1 MAAIRHTLQRE
12 VFSPHDERLHGVV
25 HVSKFGRRRKVSLL
39 CVSVTTEQ
47 PATVQI
53 HQIKK
58 AEKGDT
64 YRKKTSW
71 SLRELRCVDAKD
83 ADKGEFDLQ
92 FDKVYKW
99 VASSPKEKDEFIL
112 CIVKICNRYLTR
124 QKPQFLHIGPKLQE
138 EVNRGMSVG
147 SSLPTSDNVIDGG
160 NAEEENEADS
170 DGLPVS
176 LQQGEEYQAILP
188 NEATDLESLMAECST
203 AISNAESF
211 LQRLQ
216 GDLGVLEEAQI
227 HSLLASEAAVS
238 DLMSLLDSALADA
251 TSIEEKLDSYDRQL
265 QTVRDYME
273 AMEERDGSLQ
283 TVNTNMETL
292 MKTLQEMVDQLEFN
306 NAHEIALTKGN
317 LDKQDGI
324 AKCSVAAVSLR
335 AAMASTL
342 HPALSQMKAVK
353 DQKRKLEKL
362 SETFQMRFVKYITSK
377 FIQQGNELSV
387 TGTLSYHA
395 QELKMPSHRAAH
407 KELLDYCD
415 LMQWLKQANM
425 KSFEGTYKVYISSMS
440 KVYERQVSEFFERG
454 KMSLGPGQASPA
466 SGTTSNRLA
475 PATLARGLDGSS
487 SSLNKM
493 SPVSPTSGS
502 DAGGRSFG
510 DPAGRGSFDRVLEKV
525 LSELEPFCKQ
535 EQDFCTKFFHL
546 NSPPDPVEVIEN
558 DVESMTMAKI
568 VEFWQP
574 KSNPLKRIME
584 ALFPNLES
592 ELSGFLNQ
600 GHTIDGYNSLYA
612 LVRMSE
618 HVTSAQSPQSGSF
631 LAITFGSCL
640 IQAKRNFDQLVNLH
654 LRSIE
659 ECRIPKNKRCG
670 ILPFVSSFE
679 EFVSEAETIFKDFP
693 VKVNSSKTQGAGRSE
708 RKTDLDKAYT
718 RIVDT
723 IFNNILRCATE
734 QQKNPKDVVMMENYH
749 HMYDLLAR
757 FKIACLEE
765 HRKTAKTKYTE
776 HLNTYVTMQLGRPLE
791 KLNYFFEGIESKV
804 AQGVKMEEIG
814 YQMAFSRQELR
825 KVIDEYPKKD
835 VKKNIELLYKKVE
848 KHLCEE
854 ENLNQ
859 TVWHSM
865 QVEFLN
871 QYKHFDELINRC
883 YPGSMITLNFTI
895 ADLLEFFSEIA
906 RAQ

>member
-71 SLRELRCVDAKD
+71 SLRELRCVDAKE

-99 VASSPKEKDEFIL
+99 VASSLKEKDEFIL
-112 CIVKICNRYLTR
+112 SIVKICNRYLTR

-138 EVNRGMSVG
+138 EVNRGMSI
-147 SSLPTSDNVIDGG
+147 SSSIPASENVINGG
-160 NAEEENEADS
+160 IAEEENEDS

-176 LQQGEEYQAILP
+176 LQQGEEYQVILP
-188 NEATDLESLMAECST
+188 NEATDLEGLMSECST

-211 LQRLQ
+211 LERLQ

-251 TSIEEKLDSYDRQL
+251 TSIEENLDSYDRQL

-283 TVNTNMETL
+283 TVNTNMESL

-306 NAHEIALTKGN
+306 KAHEIALTEGN

-342 HPALSQMKAVK
+342 HQGLGQMKAVK
-353 DQKRKLEKL
+353 DQKKKLERL
-362 SETFQMRFVKYITSK
+362 SETFQNRFVKYITSK
-377 FIQQGNELSV
+377 FIQLGNELSV

-395 QELKMPSHRAAH
+395 QELKMPTHRAAH

-415 LMQWLKQANM
+415 LTLWLKQANM

-440 KVYERQVSEFFERG
+440 KVYERQVSDFFERG
-454 KMSLGPGQASPA
+454 KMSLGLGPAASSSGPA
-466 SGTTSNRLA
+466 SNRLA

-493 SPVSPTSGS
+493 SPVSPTTAS
-502 DAGGRSFG
+502 DAGGRAFG

-546 NSPPDPVEVIEN
+546 NSPPEPIDVVEN

-568 VEFWQP
+568 VEFWQL
-574 KSNPLKRIME
+574 KSNPVKRIME
-584 ALFPNLES
+584 ALLPNLES

-631 LAITFGSCL
+631 LGITFASCL

-654 LRSIE
+654 LKSIE
-659 ECRIPKNKRCG
+659 ECRIAKNKRCG

-679 EFVSEAETIFKDFP
+679 EFVSEAETIFK
-693 VKVNSSKTQGAGRSE
+693 GSE

-765 HRKTAKTKYTE
+765 HRKTAKNKYSE

-791 KLNYFFEGIESKV
+791 KLNYFFEGIEAKV

-825 KVIDEYPKKD
+825 KVIDEYSKKD

-883 YPGSMITLNFTI
+883 YPGSAITLSFTI
-895 ADLLEFFSEIA
+895 ADLLEFFSDIA
-906 RAQ
+906 RSQ

>member
-147 SSLPTSDNVIDGG
+147 NSLPTSENVIDGG
-160 NAEEENEADS
+160 ATEEENEADS

-176 LQQGEEYQAILP
+176 LQQGEEYQVILP
-188 NEATDLESLMAECST
+188 NEATDLESLMSECST

-283 TVNTNMETL
+283 TVNTNMESL
-292 MKTLQEMVDQLEFN
+292 MKTLQEMVDQLEFSKS
-306 NAHEIALTKGN
+306 HEIALTEGN
-317 LDKQDGI
+317 LDKADGI

-342 HPALSQMKAVK
+342 HPGLSQMKAVK

-377 FIQQGNELSV
+377 FIQQGNELCV

-415 LMQWLKQANM
+415 LMLWLKQANM

-440 KVYERQVSEFFERG
+440 KVYERQVSDFFERG
-454 KMSLGPGQASPA
+454 KMSLGLGQASSA
-466 SGTTSNRLA
+466 STTASSRLA
-475 PATLARGLDGSS
+475 PATLTRNLEGSS
-487 SSLNKM
+487 NSLNKM
-493 SPVSPTSGS
+493 SPVSPTSAS
-502 DAGGRSFG
+502 DTGGRSFG

-525 LSELEPFCKQ
+525 LNELEPFCKQ

-546 NSPPDPVEVIEN
+546 NSPPDPVEVVEN
-558 DVESMTMAKI
+558 DVESMSMAKI
-568 VEFWQP
+568 AEFWQP

-618 HVTSAQSPQSGSF
+618 HVSSAQSPQSGSF

-640 IQAKRNFDQLVNLH
+640 IQAKRNFDQLVNVH
-654 LRSIE
+654 LRYIE
-659 ECRIPKNKRCG
+659 DCRVAKNKRCG
-670 ILPFVSSFE
+670 ILPFVSNFE
-679 EFVSEAETIFKDFP
+679 EFVSEAETIFK
-693 VKVNSSKTQGAGRSE
+693 GSE

-757 FKIACLEE
+757 FKIVCLEE
-765 HRKTAKTKYTE
+765 HRKTAKAKYTE

-791 KLNYFFEGIESKV
+791 KLNHFFEGIEAKV

-854 ENLNQ
+854 EHLNQ

-883 YPGSMITLNFTI
+883 YPGSMITLSFTI
-895 ADLLEFFSEIA
+895 ADLLDFFSEIA
-906 RAQ
+906 RLQ